1 MTVSRIGWIMPS
13 HCTQFD
19 ITARRAIASIGRD
32 RVLDAATAEGIHDLR
47 VACRRAR
54 VALAE
59 LKPAL
64 RDKPRR
70 AARRDLRD
78 IGRRLSNL
86 RELDVSI
93 GLLFDGIGE
102 GFDGTPAL
110 EFARRKLHEARAAE
124 EMRLRARPIAP
135 DAFAQRISRVLDR
148 DMKGSDDCLVRHAPK
163 RLSRR
168 LDELQARYERWRE
181 TELAE
186 DLHRLRVGFKTM
198 RYTMEVYAPLYGKPG
213 KEFLHTLESAQE
225 SIGQWNDRRILRER
239 LSGVARSA
247 DSALRPAL
255 GELTAAVAQ
264 QAEAL
269 QARVENE
276 TKEFFRKRSLRGFGK
291 LFDHPAAP
299 CCHGAR

>member
-1 MTVSRIGWIMPS
+1 MPS
-13 HCTQFD
+13 YCTQFD
-19 ITARRAIASIGRD
+19 TTARRAIASIGRD
-32 RVLDAATAEGIHDLR
+32 RALDAATADGIHDLR

-78 IGRRLSNL
+78 IGNRLSDL

-93 GLLFDGIGE
+93 GLLLDGIGAA
-102 GFDGTPAL
+102 FDGTPAI

-124 EMRLRARPIAP
+124 EMRLRVRPIAP
-135 DAFAQRISRVLDR
+135 DAFAQHINRVIER
-148 DMKGSDDCLVRHAPK
+148 DVKGSDDCLVRHAPK
-163 RLSRR
+163 RLATR
-168 LDELQARYERWRE
+168 LEELQARYDRWQAS
-181 TELAE
+181 ELAE

-239 LSGVARSA
+239 ISGIARGA
-247 DSALRPAL
+247 EPALRPAL

-269 QARVENE
+269 QARVAKEA
-276 TKEFFRKRSLRGFGK
+276 KEFFRKRSLRGFEK
-291 LFDHPAAP
+291 LFEHPAAP